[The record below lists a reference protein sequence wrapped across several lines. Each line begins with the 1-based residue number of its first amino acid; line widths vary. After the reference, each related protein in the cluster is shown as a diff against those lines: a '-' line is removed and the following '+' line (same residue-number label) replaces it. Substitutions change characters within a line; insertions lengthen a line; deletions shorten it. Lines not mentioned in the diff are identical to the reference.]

1 MKKHVLE
8 VYLSMRHKKG
18 SNCVVRF
25 GSNFDSV
32 ISLWKK
38 RENKT
43 KRKDN
48 PDMAHM
54 YFYLRIICQTG
65 LPQFITKKW

>member
-1 MKKHVLE
+1 MCSKLQLTIFLYMKKKYVLE

-18 SNCVVRF
+18 SSCVVRF

-38 RENKT
+38 
-43 KRKDN
+43 KRKQD
-48 PDMAHM
+48 
-54 YFYLRIICQTG
+54 
-65 LPQFITKKW
+65 KKER

>member
-38 RENKT
+38 
-43 KRKDN
+43 KRKQD
-48 PDMAHM
+48 
-54 YFYLRIICQTG
+54 
-65 LPQFITKKW
+65 KKER

>member
-1 MKKHVLE
+1 MCSKLQLTIFLYMKKHVLE

-38 RENKT
+38 
-43 KRKDN
+43 KRKQD
-48 PDMAHM
+48 
-54 YFYLRIICQTG
+54 
-65 LPQFITKKW
+65 KKER